1 MTFRCVGGLS
11 ACQLAAGQQ
20 STGGELH
27 VRRAAVAD
35 LVQLWEKD
43 QHPTGHVLPLFKLA
57 LGDGAV
63 RKSHAVPPQYRLHGE
78 TEGFVEQVVLFAPCG
93 KVLAAVHQA
102 WQGAGYGK
110 GRQGHFLVGEKPEH
124 RRYDGGQSLC
134 PSLWQRNVQ
143 PRKSSSCL
151 LACGILFLAVLYIL
165 FSSFFAY
172 FLFPIHYTLIF
183 QGCKSYQSMRSFLT
197 HKKTDALVI
206 HHSEGIREFDS

>member
-1 MTFRCVGGLS
+1 MSNPASAGRCFYNSSGTRCSFFAAVLASARRFTSSLVRMWLTWVFTVGSFTSMICAISALDLS
-11 ACQLAAGQQ
+11 AQ
-20 STGGELH
+20 SRWRICSSVG
-27 VRRAAVAD
+27 VS
-35 LVQLWEKD
+35 
-43 QHPTGHVLPLFKLA
+43 P
-57 LGDGAV
+57 
-63 RKSHAVPPQYRLHGE
+63 YRG
-78 TEGFVEQVVLFAPCG
+78 
-93 KVLAAVHQA
+93 
-102 WQGAGYGK
+102 QGAGYGK

-183 QGCKSYQSMRSFLT
+183 QG
-197 HKKTDALVI
+197 V
-206 HHSEGIREFDS
+206 